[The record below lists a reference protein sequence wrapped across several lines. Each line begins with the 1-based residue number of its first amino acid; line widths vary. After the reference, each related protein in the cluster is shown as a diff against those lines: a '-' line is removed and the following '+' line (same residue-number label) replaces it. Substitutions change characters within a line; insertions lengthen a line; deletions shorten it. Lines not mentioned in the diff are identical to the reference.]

1 MLETNGGC
9 ELPCWW
15 GITPGETTWQ
25 AARDFFTSQGIE
37 WFYES
42 ELHFDPPLS
51 ERPVQYNQYNLALDF
66 TQEMGVVHSIHVLSQ
81 PLGAPRANHFAQDW
95 SYYSWNQVLTRHGAP
110 SQVHIQLVPAIE
122 PGAPVYYNLAL
133 VYDHLGFFINYEG
146 PAVYEPP
153 VMRACPRFEEVTLI
167 VLELQVS
174 RPGESILKPQEE
186 YPFPTLEEAT
196 GMNVEA
202 FYETFRDADSDT
214 CFESPAEMWP

>member
-15 GITPGETTWQ
+15 GIVPGKTDWQ
-25 AARDFFTSQGIE
+25 SVKERFTAIGGFVFEIPSPE
-37 WFYES
+37 R
-42 ELHFDPPLS
+42 LFDYYIDLS
-51 ERPVQYNQYNLALDF
+51 FEHSH
-66 TQEMGVVHSIHVLSQ
+66 GVVESITVMSEIAR
-81 PLGAPRANHFAQDW
+81 GYTSKHFAQDW
-95 SYYSWNQVLTRHGAP
+95 RRYSLDQVLTRYGEP

-146 PAVYEPP
+146 PAVHEPP

-174 RPGESILKPQEE
+174 RPGESVLEPQEE

-196 GMNVEA
+196 GMNVDA
-202 FYETFRDADSDT
+202 FYEVFRDADSDT
-214 CFESPAEMWP
+214 CLESPAEMWP